1 MKKHPVEFI
10 NINTCNILIEFI
22 NIYKQV
28 EALVHKEAEVPA
40 ALEKIHHL
48 SSLLGEGEALLSFP
62 CSSSECTHW
71 ANCRGCLEAISLRGI
86 ILAVF

>member
-1 MKKHPVEFI
+1 MIDARTGKFLRDGLRRLYVEKA
-10 NINTCNILIEFI
+10 LPRM
-22 NIYKQV
+22 
-28 EALVHKEAEVPA
+28 LVHKEAEVPA